1 MRISDRLKSPMVGNF
16 LSLAFLQGVNYVL
29 PLLSFPY
36 LFRVLG
42 VERWGMVAFG
52 FSLMQY
58 FVMFTDFGFN
68 LSATKYISENRQDTG
83 KINTYLN
90 SAMTGRFFLCGLS
103 LLVLL
108 ALVGYVSPFKAEPVF
123 YLLYFGMILGNVMF
137 PLWFFQGMEDMKYIT
152 LFNILAKAIS
162 ILPLFLFVRGP
173 EQYIYV
179 PVCYSLGFILAGV
192 VSLYIVYR
200 KMGMRWYITPMA
212 GTREVLRNSGTF
224 FLSRLSVSLFT
235 TSNSFLIGLVCG
247 NTAVGYYSAAEK
259 LYQAYNQLLTP
270 FTGVL
275 FPHIAKSRDTV
286 FFKKVFYRITVANL
300 FSVSAVLLLGGFI
313 LRFVYGS
320 ADPVILE
327 IFEIVICASFV
338 AIPSILLGYPFLA
351 AMGHP
356 KYTNW
361 TVILTSVFHIAG
373 LGILYL
379 NDWLM
384 PVTVAGLVVCSETML
399 FGLRVFGVRKY
410 GLFRKQA
417 DRPQ

>member
-1 MRISDRLKSPMVGNF
+1 MRISDRLKSPMVANF

-42 VERWGMVAFG
+42 VERWGLVAFG

-68 LSATKYISENRQDTG
+68 LSATKYISENRQDTA
-83 KINTYLN
+83 KINAYLN
-90 SAMTGRFFLCGLS
+90 SAMTGRFVLCGLS

-108 ALVGYVSPFKAEPVF
+108 VLIGCVGPFKAEPVF

-137 PLWFFQGMEDMKYIT
+137 PLWFFQGMENMKYIT

-179 PVCYSLGFILAGV
+179 PVCYSLGFVLAGV

-200 KMGMRWYITPMA
+200 KMGMSWYVTPMA
-212 GTREVLRNSGTF
+212 ETWEVLRNSGTF

-286 FFKKVFYRITVANL
+286 FFQKVFYRITVANL

-320 ADPVILE
+320 ADPAILE
-327 IFEIVICASFV
+327 IFDIVLCASFV

-373 LGILYL
+373 LGFLYL
-379 NDWLM
+379 NGWLV
-384 PVTVAGLVVCSETML
+384 PVTVAGLVVLSETML
-399 FGLRVFGVRKY
+399 CGLRVFGVRKY
-410 GLFRKQA
+410 GLFGKQVA
-417 DRPQ
+417 RPQ